1 MKTYENYSRNE
12 IIAALRRFDEGA
24 IGDVFDEI
32 STEELYERLDNLSKV
47 FTAEDLIMAT
57 ILGF

>member
-1 MKTYENYSRNE
+1 MKKLNYTRTE

-32 STEELYERLDNLSKV
+32 STEDLYERLDNLSEV
-47 FTAEDLIMAT
+47 FTAADLIEAVES
-57 ILGF
+57 GF

>member
-1 MKTYENYSRNE
+1 MKKENYSRNE
-12 IIAALRRFDEGA
+12 IIAALRRFDESC
-24 IGDVFDEI
+24 IGDTFTDI
-32 STEELYERLDNLSKV
+32 STEDLYERLDNLSKV